1 MSTFSTD
8 DLLISLRI
16 KGFGKAEA
24 LEEASGLTRA
34 VIEALLAG
42 AVGQGAVEATRVGYR
57 LTPAGRT
64 SADGILDRERTTI
77 APQRISHEYE
87 RFIPINDAFKELV
100 TRWQL
105 RAVDGKQVPN
115 DHADPE
121 YDRSVLEQL
130 DRIHHDISAL
140 LDAIAELVARVGA
153 YRVRLDRA
161 LDKIKAGDLRYMTA
175 PDRDSYH
182 TIWFELHQDL
192 IGLCG
197 TTRQKE
203 AAAGRAV

>member
-24 LEEASGLTRA
+24 LGEASGLTHTDIA
-34 VIEALLAG
+34 ALLAG
-42 AVGQGAVEATRVGYR
+42 AVGQGWAEATRVGYR
-57 LTPAGRT
+57 LTPAGRA
-64 SADGILDRERTTI
+64 SADAILDRERTRI
-77 APQRISHEYE
+77 APERITHEYE

-105 RAVDGKQVPN
+105 RTIDGKQVRN
-115 DHADPE
+115 DHADPD
-121 YDRSVLEQL
+121 YDRSVLEEL
-130 DRIHHDISAL
+130 YRIHDDVSAV
-140 LDAIAELVARVGA
+140 LDAIAQLVVRVGA
-153 YRVRLDRA
+153 YRARLSRA
-161 LDKIKAGDLRYMTA
+161 LDQVKAGDLRYMTA